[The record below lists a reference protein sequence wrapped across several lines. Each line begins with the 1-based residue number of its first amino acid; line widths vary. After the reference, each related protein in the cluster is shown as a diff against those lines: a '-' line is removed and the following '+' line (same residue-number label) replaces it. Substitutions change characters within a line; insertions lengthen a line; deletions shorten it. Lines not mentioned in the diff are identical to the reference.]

1 MPSVP
6 DPFEALRTAP
16 TPIDPEPA
24 FAARLRAR
32 VVRALHASEQ
42 GDLSMTLETS
52 ETQQQQQQMR
62 QGDMSYVA
70 LWVPDVDRAARF
82 YADVLGWKYGQ
93 PGPGPN
99 RQVEGQSMSYG
110 LSQVAGASEFLSRL
124 GLTLTHAPAPT
135 GYTVF
140 VVDDIAAGAQ
150 RVRDAGGHAGDI
162 KEQPYG
168 LVAACEDDQG
178 LVFSLHQV
186 PSGMPAPRP
195 PSTGARQGDISYLVF
210 QVPDASKARAFFGAV
225 FGMHF
230 EPGRSPDGW
239 NLPDIVPMSGVAG
252 GFARPAVVPM
262 FRVDDIQSAVVRV
275 RTAGGSAS
283 EPVHEGYGIRA
294 ECADDQGVRFYLG
307 QL

>member
-16 TPIDPEPA
+16 TPIDPDPA

-32 VVRALHASEQ
+32 VARALHPSDQ
-42 GDLSMTLETS
+42 GDLSMTLQTS
-52 ETQQQQQQMR
+52 ETQQQQDQMR

-70 LWVPDVDRAARF
+70 LWVPDVERAARF
-82 YADVLGWKYGQ
+82 YADVLGWHYGQ
-93 PGPGPN
+93 SGPGPN

-140 VVDDIAAGAQ
+140 VVDDISAGVQ
-150 RVRDAGGHAGDI
+150 RVRDAGGLAGDI
-162 KEQPYG
+162 KQQPYG

-186 PSGMPAPRP
+186 PTGMPAPRP
-195 PSTGARQGDISYLVF
+195 PATGARQGDVAYLVF
-210 QVPDASKARAFFGAV
+210 EVPDATRARTFFSAV
-225 FGMHF
+225 FGIRF
-230 EPGRSPDGW
+230 EPGRTADGW
-239 NLPDIVPMSGVAG
+239 NLPDITPMSGVAG
-252 GFARPAVVPM
+252 GAARPTVVPM
-262 FRVDDIQSAVVRV
+262 FRVDDIFAAAERV
-275 RTAGGSAS
+275 RAAGGNAS
-283 EPVHEGYGIRA
+283 EPAHEGYGTRA
-294 ECADDQGVRFYLG
+294 QCTDDQGVRFYLG

>member
-1 MPSVP
+1 MP

-16 TPIDPEPA
+16 TPIDPDPA
-24 FAARLRAR
+24 FGARLRAR
-32 VVRALHASEQ
+32 VLRALHPSDQ
-42 GDLSMTLETS
+42 GDLTMTIETS
-52 ETQQQQQQMR
+52 ETQQQELLRMR

-82 YADVLGWKYGQ
+82 YADVLGWSYGQ

-110 LSQVAGASEFLSRL
+110 LSEVASASEFLGRQ

-140 VVDDIAAGAQ
+140 VVDNITAGVQ
-150 RVRDAGGHAGDI
+150 RVRDAGGRAGDI

-178 LVFSLHQV
+178 LVFTLHEV

-195 PSTGARQGDISYLVF
+195 PSTGARHGDVAYLVF
-210 QVPDASKARAFFGAV
+210 EVPDAGKARAFFSAV
-225 FGMHF
+225 FGIRF

-239 NLPDIVPMSGVAG
+239 NLPDIAPMSGVVG
-252 GFARPAVVPM
+252 GAARPTVVPM
-262 FRVDDIQSAVVRV
+262 FRVDDIQSAVSRV
-275 RTAGGSAS
+275 RAAGGSAS
-283 EPVHEGYGIRA
+283 EPAREGYGIRA
-294 ECADDQGVRFYLG
+294 ACEDDQGVRFHLG